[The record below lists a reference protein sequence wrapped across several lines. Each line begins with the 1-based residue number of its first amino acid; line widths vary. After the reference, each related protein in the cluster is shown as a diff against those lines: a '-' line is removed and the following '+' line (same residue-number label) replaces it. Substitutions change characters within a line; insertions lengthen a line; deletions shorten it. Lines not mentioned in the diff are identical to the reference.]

1 MQIIARKQY
10 LDALS
15 VLKDKNLIKVA
26 TGVRRCGKSTLMT
39 QFQDLLR
46 KENGKVSIL
55 AINMDMPEFRFL
67 AEKSLPTLPTL
78 PTGQAGGQAG
88 GKAGGQAGWKAVYDY
103 IIKHLKKNVTNY
115 VFIDEV
121 QNVPEFEKLLEGLYV
136 HPNID
141 LYVTGSNAFLLSS
154 ELATLLTGR
163 AYEINVLPFSF
174 AEYLEFTGK
183 TTNPDRAFAE
193 YVRTGGFPE
202 AARLSAEGNN
212 FANEYLQSVFKNIYD
227 NDISKRH
234 TIYAE
239 ESYQEVVNFLIDSV
253 GASVSAGNI
262 AKVLTS
268 NKKKIDNKTV
278 SKYIDTLVEAY
289 LFYKVSR
296 YDIKGKQH
304 LATQEKYYLVDLG
317 FRNALLGKELASDA
331 GHLLENIIYLEL
343 KRRNNQVWIGKTNN
357 LEVDFVVRNNE
368 GFTQYIQVAQTVQNA
383 TTLERELA
391 PFDSI
396 ADHHEK
402 LLITMDYDTGTYNGI
417 KKINAL
423 DWLTKTEK

>member
-1 MQIIARKQY
+1 MQIIERKQY

-26 TGVRRCGKSTLMT
+26 TGVRRCGKSTLMA

-46 KENGKVSIL
+46 KENSKVSIL
-55 AINMDMPEFRFL
+55 AINMDMPEFRYL
-67 AEKSLPTLPTL
+67 AE
-78 PTGQAGGQAG
+78 QN
-88 GKAGGQAGWKAVYDY
+88 WKEIYDY
-103 IIKHLKKNVTNY
+103 IVKNLKRNKTNY

-136 HPNID
+136 HSNID

-163 AYEINVLPFSF
+163 AFEINVLPFSF
-174 AEYLEFTGK
+174 TEYLLFTGM

-193 YVRTGGFPE
+193 YTRTGGFPE
-202 AARLSAEGNN
+202 AVRLSAEGSNY
-212 FANEYLQSVFKNIYD
+212 ANEYLQMVFKNIYE
-227 NDISKRH
+227 NDISQRY

-239 ESYQEVVNFLIDSV
+239 ESYRKVINFLVDSV
-253 GASVSAGNI
+253 GSSVSAGNI
-262 AKVLTS
+262 AKVLTA

-289 LFYKVSR
+289 LFYKVNR

-304 LATQEKYYLVDLG
+304 LQTQEKYYLVDLG
-317 FRNALLGKELASDA
+317 FRNALLGKELASDS
-331 GHLLENIIYLEL
+331 GHLLENLIYLEL
-343 KRRNNQVWIGKTNN
+343 KRRNNQVWIGKTSHQ
-357 LEVDFVVRNNE
+357 EVDFVVRNNK
-368 GFTQYIQVAQTVQNA
+368 GFTQYIQVSHTVQNS

-391 PFDSI
+391 PFKNI
-396 ADHHEK
+396 RDHHEK

-417 KKINAL
+417 KKINAI
-423 DWLTKTEK
+423 DWLMNKEK

>member
-1 MQIIARKQY
+1 MQAILRKRY
-10 LDALS
+10 LNRLS

-26 TGVRRCGKSTLMT
+26 TGVRRCGKSTLMK

-46 KENGKVSIL
+46 KENREVSIL
-55 AINMDMPEFRFL
+55 AINMDMPEFRFIG
-67 AEKSLPTLPTL
+67 EKN
-78 PTGQAGGQAG
+78 
-88 GKAGGQAGWKAVYDY
+88 WKELYNY

-121 QNVPEFEKLLEGLYV
+121 QNVHEFEKLLEGLYV
-136 HPNID
+136 HPDID

-183 TTNPDRAFAE
+183 TTNPDRAFAD

-202 AARLSAEGNN
+202 AVRLSGDGIN
-212 FANEYLQSVFKNIYD
+212 FANDYLQMVFKNIFE
-227 NDISKRH
+227 NDISKRY
-234 TIYAE
+234 TVYAE
-239 ESYQEVVNFLIDSV
+239 ESYQEVVNYLIDSV
-253 GASVSAGNI
+253 GSIVSAGNI
-262 AKVLTS
+262 AKVLS
-268 NKKKIDNKTV
+268 ANKRKIDNKTV
-278 SKYIDTLVEAY
+278 TRYIDSLVEAY
-289 LFYKVSR
+289 LFYKVNR

-304 LATQEKYYLVDLG
+304 LATLEKYYLVDLG
-317 FRNALLGKELASDA
+317 FRSALLGKELSSDA
-331 GHLLENIIYLEL
+331 GHLLENVIYLEL
-343 KRRNNQVWIGKTNN
+343 KRRNYQIWIGKANR
-357 LEVDFVVRNNE
+357 LEVDFVVRDNE
-368 GFTQYIQVAQTVQNA
+368 GFTQYIQVAQTVQNT

-423 DWLTKTEK
+423 DWLTIPQQ

>member
-1 MQIIARKQY
+1 MQAILRKRY
-10 LDALS
+10 LNRLS

-26 TGVRRCGKSTLMT
+26 TGVRRCGKSTLMK

-46 KENGKVSIL
+46 KENREVAIL
-55 AINMDMPEFRFL
+55 AINMDMPEFRFIG
-67 AEKSLPTLPTL
+67 EKN
-78 PTGQAGGQAG
+78 
-88 GKAGGQAGWKAVYDY
+88 WKELYNY

-121 QNVPEFEKLLEGLYV
+121 QNVHEFEKLLEGLYV
-136 HPNID
+136 HPDID

-183 TTNPDRAFAE
+183 TTNPDRAFAD

-202 AARLSAEGNN
+202 AVRLSGDGIN
-212 FANEYLQSVFKNIYD
+212 FANDYLQMVFKNIFE
-227 NDISKRH
+227 NDISKRY
-234 TIYAE
+234 TVYGE
-239 ESYQEVVNFLIDSV
+239 ESYQEVVNYLIDSV
-253 GASVSAGNI
+253 GSIVSAGNI
-262 AKVLTS
+262 AKVLS
-268 NKKKIDNKTV
+268 ANKRKIDNKTV
-278 SKYIDTLVEAY
+278 TRYIDSLVEAY
-289 LFYKVSR
+289 LFYKVNR

-304 LATQEKYYLVDLG
+304 LATLEKYYLVDLG
-317 FRNALLGKELASDA
+317 FRSALLGKELSSDA
-331 GHLLENIIYLEL
+331 GHLLENVIYLEL
-343 KRRNNQVWIGKTNN
+343 KRRNYQIWIGKANR
-357 LEVDFVVRNNE
+357 LEVDFVVRDNE
-368 GFTQYIQVAQTVQNA
+368 GFTQYIQVAQTVQNT

-423 DWLTKTEK
+423 DWLTIPQQ

>member
-1 MQIIARKQY
+1 MQKIVRKRY
-10 LDALS
+10 IDTLR

-26 TGVRRCGKSTLMT
+26 TGVRRCGKSTLMA

-46 KENGKVSIL
+46 RENSKVSIL

-67 AEKSLPTLPTL
+67 AEKN
-78 PTGQAGGQAG
+78 
-88 GKAGGQAGWKAVYDY
+88 WKEIYNY
-103 IIKHLKKNVTNY
+103 ILKHLKKNVTNY
-115 VFIDEV
+115 VFIDEI

-174 AEYLEFTGK
+174 AEFLEFTGK
-183 TTNPDRAFAE
+183 TANPDRAFAD
-193 YVRTGGFPE
+193 YVHTGGFPE
-202 AARLSAEGNN
+202 AVRLSQDGNS
-212 FANEYLQSVFKNIYD
+212 FANEYLQTVFKNIYE

-234 TIYAE
+234 TIYGE

-253 GASVSAGNI
+253 GSSVSAANI
-262 AKVLTS
+262 AKVLTA

-278 SKYIDTLVEAY
+278 SKYINTLVEAY
-289 LFYKVSR
+289 LFYKVNR

-368 GFTQYIQVAQTVQNA
+368 GFTQYIQVSQTVQNA

-391 PFDSI
+391 PFDTI
-396 ADHHEK
+396 ADHHDK
-402 LLITMDYDTGTYNGI
+402 LLITMDYETGTYNGV

-423 DWLTKTEK
+423 DWLTTPEKFHG

>member
-1 MQIIARKQY
+1 MDT
-10 LDALS
+10 LT

-26 TGVRRCGKSTLMT
+26 TGVRRCGKSTLMM

-46 KENGKVSIL
+46 KESSKVSIL

-67 AEKSLPTLPTL
+67 AEKNLPN
-78 PTGQAGGQAG
+78 
-88 GKAGGQAGWKAVYDY
+88 GQAGWKKIYDY
-103 IIKHLKKNVTNY
+103 IIKNLKKNATNY

-174 AEYLEFTGK
+174 AEYLAFTSK
-183 TTNPDRAFAE
+183 TANPDRAFAD
-193 YVRTGGFPE
+193 YIRTGGFPE
-202 AARLSAEGNN
+202 AVRLSQDGNH
-212 FANEYLQSVFKNIYD
+212 FANEYLQMVFKNIYD
-227 NDISKRH
+227 NDISKRY

-239 ESYQEVVNFLIDSV
+239 ESYQEVVSFLIDSV
-253 GASVSAGNI
+253 GSIVSAGNI
-262 AKVLTS
+262 AKVLTA

-304 LATQEKYYLVDLG
+304 LATKEKYYLVDLG

-331 GHLLENIIYLEL
+331 GHLLENIVYLEL
-343 KRRNNQVWIGKTNN
+343 KRRNSQVWIGKTNN
-357 LEVDFVVRNNE
+357 LEVDFVVRNND
-368 GFTQYIQVAQTVQNA
+368 GFTQYIQVSQTVQNT

-391 PFDSI
+391 PFDNI

-417 KKINAL
+417 KKVNAI
-423 DWLTKTEK
+423 DWLTNTEKGRN

>member
-1 MQIIARKQY
+1 MKPILRKQY
-10 LDALS
+10 LEKLS
-15 VLKDKNLIKVA
+15 ILKDKNFIKVA

-46 KENGKVSIL
+46 NENSKVAIL
-55 AINMDMPEFRFL
+55 AINMDMPEFRLL
-67 AEKSLPTLPTL
+67 AEKD
-78 PTGQAGGQAG
+78 
-88 GKAGGQAGWKAVYDY
+88 WKEIYDY
-103 IIKHLKKNVTNY
+103 ILKHLKKNVINY

-121 QNVPEFEKLLEGLYV
+121 QNIPAFEKMLEGLYV

-174 AEYLEFTGK
+174 SEFTEFTGK
-183 TTNPDRAFAE
+183 TENADRAFAE

-202 AARLSAEGNN
+202 AVRLSIEGNH
-212 FANEYLQSVFKNIYD
+212 FVNEYLQTVFKNIYE

-234 TIYAE
+234 TIYGE
-239 ESYQEVVNFLIDSV
+239 KSYQEVINFLIDSV
-253 GASVSAGNI
+253 GSSISAGNI
-262 AKVLTS
+262 SKVLTA
-268 NKKKIDNKTV
+268 NKNKIDNKTV

-289 LFYKVSR
+289 LFYKVNR

-304 LATQEKYYLVDLG
+304 LVTQEKYYLVDLG
-317 FRNALLGKELASDA
+317 FRNALLGKELANDA

-343 KRRNNQVWIGKTNN
+343 KRRNYQVWIGKTYN
-357 LEVDFVVRNNE
+357 LEVDFVVRDQD
-368 GFTQYIQVAQTVQNA
+368 GFTQYIQVSQTVQNSI
-383 TTLERELA
+383 TLKRELA

-396 ADHHEK
+396 NDHHEK
-402 LLITMDYDTGTYNGI
+402 LLITMDYDTGTYNGV
-417 KKINAL
+417 KKINAI
-423 DWLTKTEK
+423 DWLLKSK